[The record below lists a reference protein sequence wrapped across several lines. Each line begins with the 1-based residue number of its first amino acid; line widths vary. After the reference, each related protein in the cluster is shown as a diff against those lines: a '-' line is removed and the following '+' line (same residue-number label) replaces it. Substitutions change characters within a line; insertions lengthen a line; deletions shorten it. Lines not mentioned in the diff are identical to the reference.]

1 MADAMHVELCAV
13 LACGTGRI
21 HTTSRLEDAVPTALL
36 RSVLLHR
43 SSNWLQTAIASML
56 ALFSAIKPTSSD
68 TVQLISTPGSP
79 TGEFTQISGG
89 LVKPSSMIVA
99 GMDIT
104 AWQIEE
110 VNVPAGPL
118 GILLDGSCTD
128 AALLDDFAPVAR
140 EGTPGAVEASGKV
153 PHGSVLVGM
162 DKIDFMQ
169 EPRKTLAEIGTI
181 LREAAHLKRLLR
193 FRVPPQNYQK
203 MATPQ
208 SPEQDDKAQ
217 LLLGPSSSST
227 SLMEGSDANK
237 PAGEWSSW
245 MWSGLRAATALGAP
259 RAATPDTQ
267 SASSTAEPI
276 APLQTVPSV
285 IKSTGRSP
293 SFVRVTGMEDRLLES
308 DTHPFVPSA
317 SDKVV
322 SVEVPAGS
330 LGLHLD
336 GSVANRAVVLGFIP
350 LPDGSRGVL
359 ERNGSVSS
367 GAELVEIN
375 GEDVSQESLAGI
387 RERLGRSSGEPRR
400 LSFRLPP
407 PVKLAVQ
414 PPPTTAASITP
425 PISRSPSR
433 RISAVSLQRLSMVS
447 ASEPTYSEDIEL
459 RRRLELILVMTYDRK
474 ELKFKECWFAVHTE
488 WMNRWALFVGKGGP
502 LPGPI
507 TNHELLQPG
516 WDTTSE
522 DPNRAAFA
530 RSGLE
535 IMKDFRFVTPMVWS
549 LLVALHGEG
558 DAPPIARFSLDIN
571 SEAPEDINE
580 VLHDAKAQAVGLAN
594 SLRDKCQVLN
604 K

>member
-1 MADAMHVELCAV
+1 MM
-13 LACGTGRI
+13 
-21 HTTSRLEDAVPTALL
+21 
-36 RSVLLHR
+36 
-43 SSNWLQTAIASML
+43 
-56 ALFSAIKPTSSD
+56 ALFSAIKPTTSD
-68 TVQLISTPGSP
+68 TVQLIATPGSP

-89 LVKPSSMIVA
+89 LVKPSSIIVA

-104 AWQIEE
+104 AWQIVE

-118 GILLDGSCTD
+118 GILLDGSCAD

-162 DKIDFMQ
+162 DKTDFMQ

-181 LREAAHLKRLLR
+181 LREAAHLKRQLR

-203 MATPQ
+203 MALSTPQ

-217 LLLGPSSSST
+217 LLLGPTSSST
-227 SLMEGSDANK
+227 SLVEGSDNK
-237 PAGEWSSW
+237 KSAGEWSSW
-245 MWSGLRAATALGAP
+245 MWSGLRAATAL
-259 RAATPDTQ
+259 ATPRTATPEGQ
-267 SASSTAEPI
+267 TTSPTAESTAAMP
-276 APLQTVPSV
+276 TVPAV
-285 IKSTGRSP
+285 AKSTGRSP
-293 SFVRVTGMEDRLLES
+293 SFVRVTGMEDRALES

-350 LPDGSRGVL
+350 LPDGSRGAL
-359 ERNGSVSS
+359 ERNGSVPS
-367 GAELVEIN
+367 GAEIVEIN
-375 GEDVSQESLAGI
+375 GEDVSHESLAGI
-387 RERLGRSSGEPRR
+387 RERLGRLSSEPRR

-407 PVKLAVQ
+407 PVKLTVQ
-414 PPPTTAASITP
+414 PPPTTATP
-425 PISRSPSR
+425 APAPVSRSPSR
-433 RISAVSLQRLSMVS
+433 RISAVSLQRMSLAS

-459 RRRLELILVMTYDRK
+459 RRRLELKLVMTYDRK
-474 ELKFKECWFAVHTE
+474 ELKFKECWFAVHAD

-516 WDTTSE
+516 WDTASE
-522 DPNRAAFA
+522 DPNRAAFV

-535 IMKDFRFVTPMVWS
+535 IMKDFRLVTPMVWS
-549 LLVALHGEG
+549 LFVALHGEG
-558 DAPPIARFSLDIN
+558 DAPPIARFTLDIN
-571 SEAPEDINE
+571 SEAPDNINE
-580 VLHDAKAQAVGLAN
+580 VLHDAKAQAGGLTN
-594 SLRDKCQVLN
+594 SLREKCQVLN